1 MSDSKKAYKNWKVQ
15 QGSDIIFPNQV
26 WQAACDWKASAQDG
40 GGGLPVGLVCQ
51 LNHHRNGW
59 IDIQITGHSKKSTV
73 FTVVGAGSMEYLT
86 EAEAYDFRATPA
98 CHLENDNSPVFI
110 RVAKKT
116 EEGGFD
122 FVEIET
128 AEGIGVNIEGVQDR
142 EFHLLG
148 PLYRQQPSAVVPE
161 WISVKDRLPLKPS
174 ADIVFEQQEYL
185 VTDGV
190 IVGVCDFQR
199 GNGAGNPWASWGMYG
214 YGGLPRQSI
223 THWMELPQPPNQ
235 EKDPLN

>member
-26 WQAACDWKASAQDG
+26 WQAACEWQASAQD

-98 CHLENDNSPVFI
+98 CHLKNDNSPVFI

-148 PLYRQQPSAVVPE
+148 PLYRQPPSAVVPSGVWQFYQDGE
-161 WISVKDRLPLKPS
+161 WHTGMNNIHHR
-174 ADIVFEQQEYL
+174 AHTEA
-185 VTDGV
+185 
-190 IVGVCDFQR
+190 
-199 GNGAGNPWASWGMYG
+199 AGYKMRDLWAT
-214 YGGLPRQSI
+214 QD
-223 THWMELPQPPNQ
+223 Q
-235 EKDPLN
+235 DPLN